1 MDKKSEKQI
10 IEKLSRGDKI
20 AFGMLFSTYHE
31 RLYLFAIHYLNNKET
46 AEDIIQDVFGYVWE
60 KHPELI
66 NVNNL
71 SSWLY
76 TITKNHCLKKI
87 KHFKMIQRHSDELK
101 KRQMDIVRGALENLD
116 ASPIIFEE
124 IKKIMDAT
132 LESLPPQV
140 RRIFEMSRFENKK
153 NREISD
159 QLGISIKTV
168 EANMS
173 KALKVLRRRLNPYL
187 PFLLYLLY

>member
-1 MDKKSEKQI
+1 LDKKSEKQI